1 MPPTLR
7 RFVLCRQFSS
17 SLSYEGPPNE
27 SVANLTTIFSV
38 TNRRWYN
45 WRWPRT
51 WLGDALIATAVADG
65 VSLDAPTLRR
75 FVLLSPILIFA
86 ELRRSAKD
94 HDLFGHQPPYN
105 RRRPRFWLGD
115 ALIATAVADGVSLDA
130 HASSFCHQFSSS
142 MSYEGLDSG

>member
-1 MPPTLR
+1 MASDLVGRRIDCCGGRRRVSLDAPTLR

-65 VSLDAPTLRR
+65 VSLDAPMLRR
-75 FVLLSPILIFA
+75 FVVLLSPILIFA
-86 ELRRSAKD
+86 ELRRSA
-94 HDLFGHQPPYN
+94 
-105 RRRPRFWLGD
+105 
-115 ALIATAVADGVSLDA
+115 
-130 HASSFCHQFSSS
+130 
-142 MSYEGLDSG
+142 E